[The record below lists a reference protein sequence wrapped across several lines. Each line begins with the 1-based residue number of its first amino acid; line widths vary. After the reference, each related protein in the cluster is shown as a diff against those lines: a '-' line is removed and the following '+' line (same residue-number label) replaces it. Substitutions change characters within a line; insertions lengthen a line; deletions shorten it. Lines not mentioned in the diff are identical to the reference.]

1 MFSPFAYVRP
11 EDSEVA
17 AAPAPAAAASAA
29 PDDSLND
36 LKKKIEEMQEQISR
50 LASKG

>member
-1 MFSPFAYVRP
+1 
-11 EDSEVA
+11 
-17 AAPAPAAAASAA
+17 PAAT
-29 PDDSLND
+29 DDSLND